1 MKKFDSI
8 RPYFDSEVSQVLIEL
23 SDNRRFLK
31 MLLSSGGFNR
41 LRFLPFS
48 RKILNIFLKNRIK
61 KIKNVADYQNE
72 FESIVSKVVKN
83 SINKFTVSG
92 IENLDKDKGYLF
104 ISNHRDITLD
114 SALLNLALHQNEF
127 ESIVSKVVKNSIN
140 KFTVS
145 GIENLDKDKGYLFI
159 SNHRDITLDSALLN
173 LALHQNKFK
182 TTYNAVGNN
191 LLSEKWASDLMR
203 LNKSFIIDRSDKS
216 KRDIYKSLNL
226 ASEFISNAI
235 KNKNESIWIAQKQ
248 GRSKDGNDFTDPSV
262 IKMIHL
268 NGRKK
273 ISIDEYLNNLNVIPV
288 AISYEKD
295 PNDILKAQELF
306 HTDLGQSYEKDRKED
321 LKSIFEGI
329 VGQKGDVN
337 LIIGKKIIFNEDS
350 YEYCSNQI
358 TNAIKDSYKLQ
369 STNYAAAIMQGK
381 LNKNNFESPKINES
395 IEYLNGRLKQIPK
408 EMEPYLLNQY
418 SNPTIAK

>member
-8 RPYFDSEVSQVLIEL
+8 RPYFDSEVSQVLTEL

-114 SALLNLALHQNEF
+114 SALLNLALHQN
-127 ESIVSKVVKNSIN
+127 
-140 KFTVS
+140 
-145 GIENLDKDKGYLFI
+145 
-159 SNHRDITLDSALLN
+159 
-173 LALHQNKFK
+173 KFK

-203 LNKSFIIDRSDKS
+203 LNKSFIIDRSYKS

-226 ASEFISNAI
+226 ASEFIFNAI

-273 ISIDEYLNNLNVIPV
+273 ITIDEYLNNLNVIPV

-329 VGQKGDVN
+329 VGQKGNVN
-337 LIIGKKIIFNEDS
+337 LIIGKKIIFNKDS
-350 YEYCSNQI
+350 YEHCSNQI

-381 LNKNNFESPKINES
+381 LNKKNFESLKINES
-395 IEYLNGRLKQIPK
+395 IKYLNDRLKQIPE
-408 EMEPYLLNQY
+408 EMEPYLLDQY
-418 SNPTIAK
+418 SNPIITNLKKREELLS